1 MKGVNCMIIELNPKE
16 KEMLVTALETT
27 IIPELRGEIASGM
40 RKDLREEFKKDE
52 ETFKNVLEK
61 LKKAA

>member
-1 MKGVNCMIIELNPKE
+1 MMIIELNPKE
-16 KEMLVTALETT
+16 KELLVTELEKT

-40 RKDLREEFKKDE
+40 RKELREEFKKDE
-52 ETFKNVLEK
+52 EVLKNVLEK